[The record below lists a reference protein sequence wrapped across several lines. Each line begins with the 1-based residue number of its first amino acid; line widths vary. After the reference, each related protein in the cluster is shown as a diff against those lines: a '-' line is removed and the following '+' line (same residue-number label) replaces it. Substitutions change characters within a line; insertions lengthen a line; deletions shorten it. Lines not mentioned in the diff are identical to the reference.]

1 MINPSFMVFLK
12 CLMSFFKT
20 LISLCVHFLFR
31 NRMISS
37 NEVLAVEENVIFIF
51 YQKFRQAIHLS
62 IPDNFL
68 FCILVHFVPLLF
80 QIPQNVQ
87 FLPKNKFC
95 LPAKLQR
102 FEFLLSGTKVF
113 G

>member
-1 MINPSFMVFLK
+1 MIISSFMVFLN

-31 NRMISS
+31 NRIISS
-37 NEVLAVEENVIFIF
+37 NEVFAVEENVIFIF
-51 YQKFRQAIHLS
+51 YQKFRPAIHLS

-68 FCILVHFVPLLF
+68 FCILVRFVPLLF
-80 QIPQNVQ
+80 RIPQNVQ
-87 FLPKNKFC
+87 FLPRNKFC
-95 LPAKLQR
+95 LPANLQR
-102 FEFLLSGTKVF
+102 IEFLLSVTKVF